1 MRRLLAL
8 CVMTLALPA
17 WAEGPSPVKVAE
29 MSARAYAAGMAAGD
43 PLLVL
48 SAAKL
53 RKSIAPVA
61 GDRAAVDGVAGQR
74 APQGWEEMLASAA
87 ALAGD
92 DPLVLGLIEDAKVEA
107 TKGVASGLVYN
118 IGSLGKRQR
127 RHLPANRIQRRGICR
142 GLCRGEGGDEPEPGS
157 L

>member
-29 MSARAYAAGMAAGD
+29 LSARAYAAGMAAGD

-53 RKSIAPVA
+53 RKSILPVA
-61 GDRAAVDGVAGQR
+61 GDRAAVDGVAGQG
-74 APQGWEEMLASAA
+74 APQGWEEMLVSA
-87 ALAGD
+87 GF
-92 DPLVLGLIEDAKVEA
+92 
-107 TKGVASGLVYN
+107 SG
-118 IGSLGKRQR
+118 G
-127 RHLPANRIQRRGICR
+127 
-142 GLCRGEGGDEPEPGS
+142 
-157 L
+157 